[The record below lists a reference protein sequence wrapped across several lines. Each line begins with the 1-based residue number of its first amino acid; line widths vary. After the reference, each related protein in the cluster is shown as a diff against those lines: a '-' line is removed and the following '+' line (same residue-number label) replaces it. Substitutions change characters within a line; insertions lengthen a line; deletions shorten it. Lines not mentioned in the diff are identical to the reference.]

1 MRKFIILFFIIISSI
16 YGCSMFSAGS
26 FPYAERY
33 KYKITED
40 SLIHILESLK
50 ANDSSLVVP
59 EGYRFADGRG
69 ESSTY

>member
-1 MRKFIILFFIIISSI
+1 
-16 YGCSMFSAGS
+16 MFSAGS

-59 EGYRFADGRG
+59 EGYGFADGRG